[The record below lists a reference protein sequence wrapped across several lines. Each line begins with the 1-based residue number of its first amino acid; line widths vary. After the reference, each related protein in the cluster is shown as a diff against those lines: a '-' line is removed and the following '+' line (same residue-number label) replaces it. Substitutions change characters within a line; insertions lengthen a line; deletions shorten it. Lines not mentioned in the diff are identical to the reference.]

1 MPFVSWTNTVYT
13 SAAWSAYIDVG
24 LTACI
29 EAFIALLFL
38 ELAISCIYINTG
50 TFGVF
55 GREITKYTVIYGT
68 YIRFWPDLHVFSSK
82 WERAQ

>member
-1 MPFVSWTNTVYT
+1 
-13 SAAWSAYIDVG
+13 
-24 LTACI
+24 
-29 EAFIALLFL
+29 
-38 ELAISCIYINTG
+38 LAISCIYINTG